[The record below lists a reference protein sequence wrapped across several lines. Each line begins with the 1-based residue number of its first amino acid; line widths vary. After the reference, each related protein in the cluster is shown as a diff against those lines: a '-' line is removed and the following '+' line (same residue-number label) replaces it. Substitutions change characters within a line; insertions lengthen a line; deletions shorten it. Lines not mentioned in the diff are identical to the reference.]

1 MQLPHPSHPWL
12 SPRRLLLAS
21 VVVAVITIA
30 MKTAAW
36 YVTDSV
42 GLLSDA
48 LESFVNLASA
58 LFAFAMVTIA
68 QQPADANHPY
78 GHHKAEYFSA
88 GFEGFLIVGV
98 SIGIAW
104 AALHR
109 LFDPQP
115 LERVG
120 WGVVLSAISSAF
132 NGALAWVMLRSAREH
147 RSLALE
153 ADARHLITDVWT
165 SAGVIVGL
173 IGAAITGWLWLD
185 VVAALVVA
193 VNILREGVALV
204 WQSSQ
209 GLMDEAAEPEVQARI
224 AQELTRFTQSHPEGV
239 LRFDHL
245 VTRRAGQRHFANLHL
260 HVPSHW
266 TLGIAAHLRG
276 DAERALMTA
285 VPGLRVSIELLP
297 HDMEAHLDDHPST
310 NVAVRPTSK
319 NQASSA

>member
-1 MQLPHPSHPWL
+1 
-12 SPRRLLLAS
+12 
-21 VVVAVITIA
+21 
-30 MKTAAW
+30 
-36 YVTDSV
+36 
-42 GLLSDA
+42 
-48 LESFVNLASA
+48 
-58 LFAFAMVTIA
+58 MVTIA
-68 QQPADANHPY
+68 QQPADDNHPY

-109 LFDPQP
+109 LYDPQP
-115 LERVG
+115 LEQIG
-120 WGVVLSAISSAF
+120 WGVVLSTVSSAF
-132 NGALAWVMLRSAREH
+132 NGALAWVMFRSAREH

-173 IGAAITGWLWLD
+173 IGAAITGLLWLD

-193 VNILREGVALV
+193 VNILREGVALI

-209 GLMDEAAEPEVQARI
+209 GLMDQAAEPEVQERI
-224 AQELTRFTQSHPEGV
+224 AQELNRFTQSHPDGV

-266 TLGIAAHLRG
+266 TLGNAAHLRG
-276 DAERALMTA
+276 DAERALMAA

-297 HDMEAHLDDHPST
+297 NDMEAHLDDHPADQTST
-310 NVAVRPTSK
+310 QQPLK
-319 NQASSA
+319 